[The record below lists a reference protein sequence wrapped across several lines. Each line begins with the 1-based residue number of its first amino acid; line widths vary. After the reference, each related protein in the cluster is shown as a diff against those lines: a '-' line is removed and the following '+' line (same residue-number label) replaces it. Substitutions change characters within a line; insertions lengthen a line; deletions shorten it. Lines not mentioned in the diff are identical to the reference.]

1 MSGSTP
7 GRAATEVETS
17 MNAPSTAP
25 NVFDA
30 GLPTFNYSL
39 TATPHDILEDV
50 REAQSRAP
58 IAIGPLGPEILSYDL
73 ARDMLRDNRFRL
85 PPGITLAAQGITSGP
100 LYDKLANSLLGLDG
114 PPHVRLRKLVSKA
127 FTPRAT
133 SRLQDTIHEV
143 MHGLID
149 KFVDA
154 GRCDVV
160 TDIARP
166 YPTPII
172 CALLGA
178 PSEDWQLFS
187 DWTEEV
193 FKAFNFQPDANFDES
208 AIMRAWGELDA
219 YVDDMVAARRNNLT
233 DDLLSELI
241 RAESDGDRLNL
252 DELRSLVAGFLMA
265 GTDTTRN
272 QLAASVQVLCEHPD
286 QWTKLRDHPELAM
299 QAVEESMRHS
309 PAASIVPRAALEDV
323 EFGGYLFPK
332 GAFVLVNSFAANR
345 DPAIY
350 RDADHFDI
358 ARKDV
363 PAILTFGGGAHYCLG
378 ANLARRE
385 LAEALVVLTQR
396 LPAPH
401 RAGPAPWKPL
411 LGMTGPT
418 TLPIQFTSESLVTA
432 DA

>member
-1 MSGSTP
+1 MNAH
-7 GRAATEVETS
+7 RAA
-17 MNAPSTAP
+17 PS
-25 NVFDA
+25 VFEA
-30 GLPTFNYSL
+30 GLPTLDYSL
-39 TATPHDILEDV
+39 TATPHDILDDV
-50 REAQSRAP
+50 RRAQSCAP
-58 IAIGPLGPEILSYDL
+58 IAIGPLGPEILSYSSV
-73 ARDMLRDNRFRL
+73 REILRDNRFRL

-100 LYDKLANSLLGLDG
+100 LYDKLANSLLGLEGD
-114 PPHVRLRKLVSKA
+114 PHVRLRKLVSKA

-133 SRLQDTIHEV
+133 ARLQDTIHEV
-143 MHGLID
+143 VNGLID
-149 KFVDA
+149 QVAEA

-178 PSEDWQLFS
+178 PREDWQLFS
-187 DWTEEV
+187 DWTEEI
-193 FKAFNFQPDANFDES
+193 FKAFNFQPDAAFDES

-219 YVDDMVAARRNNLT
+219 YVDDMVAARRNSLT

-241 RAESDGDRLNL
+241 RAESDGDRLDL
-252 DELRSLVAGFLMA
+252 GELRMLAAGFLMA

-286 QWTKLRDHPELAM
+286 QWAKLRDHPELAM

-309 PAASIVPRAALEDV
+309 PAASIVPRVAVEDV
-323 EFGGYLFPK
+323 EFGGYIFPA
-332 GAFVLVNSFAANR
+332 GTFVFANTLAANR

-350 RDADHFDI
+350 DDADRFDI
-358 ARKDV
+358 ARQGV

-385 LAEALVVLTQR
+385 LAEALTVLTRRLTAPQR
-396 LPAPH
+396 VGA
-401 RAGPAPWKPL
+401 APWKSL

-418 TLPIQFTSESLVTA
+418 TLPIEFTCESLVTA
-432 DA
+432 HA

>member
-1 MSGSTP
+1 MTL
-7 GRAATEVETS
+7 THEV
-17 MNAPSTAP
+17 P
-25 NVFDA
+25 NVFEA
-30 GLPTFNYSL
+30 GLPTLNYGL
-39 TATPHDILEDV
+39 TATPHDILDDV
-50 REAQSRAP
+50 RSAQSRAP
-58 IAIGPLGPEILSYDL
+58 IAIGPLGPEILSYEL
-73 ARDMLRDNRFRL
+73 VREILRDNRFRL
-85 PPGITLAAQGITSGP
+85 PPGITLAAQRITSGP
-100 LYDKLANSLLGLDG
+100 LFDKLANSLLGLDG
-114 PPHVRLRKLVSKA
+114 APHVRLRKLVAKA

-143 MHGLID
+143 MNGLID
-149 KFVDA
+149 QVADA

-166 YPTPII
+166 YPTPIM

-178 PSEDWQLFS
+178 PPEDWQLFA

-193 FKAFNFQPDANFDES
+193 FQAFNFRPDAKFDEA
-208 AIMRAWGELDA
+208 AILRSWGELDD
-219 YVDDMVAARRNNLT
+219 YVDGMVAARRDTLT

-241 RAESDGDRLNL
+241 RAESEGERLNL
-252 DELRSLVAGFLMA
+252 DELRGLVAGFLMA

-286 QWTKLRDHPELAM
+286 QWAKLRDHPELAM
-299 QAVEESMRHS
+299 QAVEETMRHS
-309 PAASIVPRAALEDV
+309 PAACIVPRAAVEDV
-323 EFGGYLFPK
+323 EFAGHLFPA
-332 GAFVLVNSFAANR
+332 GTFVLANTLAANR

-350 RDADHFDI
+350 NDADRFDI
-358 ARKDV
+358 TRKDV

-385 LAEALVVLTQR
+385 LAEALVVLTR
-396 LPAPH
+396 RFSTTH
-401 RAGPAPWKPL
+401 RNGPAPWKSL

-418 TLPIQFTSESLVTA
+418 TLPIAFTSERLVTA

>member
-1 MSGSTP
+1 
-7 GRAATEVETS
+7 
-17 MNAPSTAP
+17 MNANSTAP
-25 NVFDA
+25 SVFDA
-30 GLPTFNYSL
+30 GLPALSYSF
-39 TATPHDILEDV
+39 TATPGDILEDV
-50 REAQSRAP
+50 RLAQSRAP
-58 IAIGPLGPEILSYDL
+58 IAIGPLGPEILSYEMSR
-73 ARDMLRDNRFRL
+73 AMLRDNRFRM

-100 LYDKLANSLLGLDG
+100 LYDKLVSSLLGLDG
-114 PPHVRLRKLVSKA
+114 PPHTRLRKLVSKA

-133 SRLQDTIHEV
+133 SRLRDTIHEV
-143 MHGLID
+143 VNGLID
-149 KFVDA
+149 RVVDS

-166 YPTPII
+166 YPTPIM
-172 CALLGA
+172 CALIGA
-178 PSEDWQLFS
+178 PSEDWRLFS
-187 DWTEEV
+187 EWTDEI
-193 FKAFNFQPDANFDES
+193 FKAFSFQADGTFDES

-219 YVDDMVAARRNNLT
+219 YVDDMVAVRRNTLT

-241 RAESDGDRLNL
+241 RAESDGDRLTI
-252 DELRSLVAGFLMA
+252 DELRMLVAGFLMA

-286 QWTKLRDHPELAM
+286 QWAKLGNDPELAM

-309 PAASIVPRAALEDV
+309 PAVCIAPRAATGDV
-323 EFGGYLFPK
+323 EFGGYTFPA
-332 GAFVLVNSFAANR
+332 GTFVLVNTFAANR

-350 RDADHFDI
+350 DEADRFDI
-358 ARKDV
+358 TRVDA

-385 LAEALVVLTQR
+385 LAEALAILTRR

-401 RAGPAPWKPL
+401 RVGPAPWKSL

-418 TLPIQFTSESLVTA
+418 TLEIEFEAEMLATA

>member
-1 MSGSTP
+1 MP
-7 GRAATEVETS
+7 CRAPAEVETS
-17 MNAPSTAP
+17 MNSTAP
-25 NVFDA
+25 NVFEA

-39 TATPHDILEDV
+39 TATPHDILDDV
-50 REAQSRAP
+50 RLAQSRAP
-58 IAIGPLGPEILSYDL
+58 IAIGPLGPEILSYEL
-73 ARDMLRDNRFRL
+73 ARDILRDNRFRL

-100 LYDKLANSLLGLDG
+100 LYDKMANSLLGLDG
-114 PPHVRLRKLVSKA
+114 APHVRLRKLVSKA

-133 SRLQDTIHEV
+133 SRLQETIHEV
-143 MHGLID
+143 VNGLID
-149 KFVDA
+149 RVVDA

-166 YPTPII
+166 YPTPIM

-178 PSEDWQLFS
+178 PSEDWQLFA
-187 DWTEEV
+187 DWAEEI
-193 FKAFNFQPDANFDES
+193 FKALNFQPDATFDEA

-219 YVDDMVAARRNNLT
+219 YVDDMVAARRDNLT

-252 DELRSLVAGFLMA
+252 DELRMLVAGFLMA

-286 QWTKLRDHPELAM
+286 QWATLRDHPELAM
-299 QAVEESMRHS
+299 QAVEETMRHS
-309 PAASIVPRAALEDV
+309 PAACIAPRAAVENV
-323 EFGGYLFPK
+323 EFAGYMFPA
-332 GAFVLVNSFAANR
+332 GTFILANTFAANR
-345 DPAIY
+345 DPTIY
-350 RDADHFDI
+350 DDADRFDI
-358 ARKDV
+358 TRKDV

-385 LAEALVVLTQR
+385 LAEALTVLTRR
-396 LPAPH
+396 LTAPH
-401 RAGPAPWKPL
+401 RIAPAPWKSL

-418 TLPIQFTSESLVTA
+418 TLEIVFEAERLVTA

>member
-1 MSGSTP
+1 
-7 GRAATEVETS
+7 
-17 MNAPSTAP
+17 MNVHKTTP

-30 GLPTFNYSL
+30 GLPTFDYSL
-39 TATPHDILEDV
+39 TATPQDILGDV

-58 IAIGPLGPEILSYDL
+58 IAIGPLGPEILSYEL
-73 ARDMLRDNRFRL
+73 AREMLRDHRFRM
-85 PPGITLAAQGITSGP
+85 PAGITLAAQGITSGP
-100 LYDKLANSLLGLDG
+100 LYDKITNSLLGLEG
-114 PPHVRLRKLVSKA
+114 APHTRLRKLVSKA

-133 SRLQDTIHEV
+133 ARLQETIHEV
-143 MHGLID
+143 VNELID
-149 KFVDA
+149 RVEED

-172 CALLGA
+172 CALIGA
-178 PSEDWQLFS
+178 PSEDWHLFA
-187 DWTEEV
+187 DWTEDV
-193 FKAFNFQPDANFDES
+193 FKAFNFSTEVTFDENE
-208 AIMRAWGELDA
+208 IMRAWGELDE
-219 YVDDMVAARRNNLT
+219 YVNGMVAERRHSLT

-241 RAESDGDRLNL
+241 RAESDGDRLNS
-252 DELRSLVAGFLMA
+252 DELCGLVAGFLMA

-286 QWTKLRDHPELAM
+286 QWAKLREHPELAM

-309 PAASIVPRAALEDV
+309 PAACIVPRAATEDA
-323 EFGGYLFPK
+323 EFGGYTFPA
-332 GAFVLVNSFAANR
+332 GTFVFVNTMAANR

-350 RDADHFDI
+350 DDADRFDI
-358 ARKDV
+358 ARTDV
-363 PAILTFGGGAHYCLG
+363 PPILTFGGGAHYCLG

-385 LAEALVVLTQR
+385 LAEALVVLTRR
-396 LPAPH
+396 LPAP
-401 RAGPAPWKPL
+401 RRVGPAPWKSV

-418 TLPIQFTSESLVTA
+418 TLPVEFTSDRLVTA

>member
-1 MSGSTP
+1 
-7 GRAATEVETS
+7 
-17 MNAPSTAP
+17 MNAHSPASTAP
-25 NVFDA
+25 NVFES
-30 GLPTFNYSL
+30 GLPTFTYNLNAS
-39 TATPHDILEDV
+39 PHDILEDV
-50 REAQSRAP
+50 RKAQASAP
-58 IAIGPLGPEILSYDL
+58 IAIGPLGPEILTYEL

-114 PPHVRLRKLVSKA
+114 AAHVRLRKLVSKA

-133 SRLQDTIHEV
+133 SRLQNTIHEV
-143 MHGLID
+143 INNLID
-149 KFVDA
+149 RVMGT

-160 TDIARP
+160 TNIARP
-166 YPTPII
+166 YPTPIM

-178 PSEDWQLFS
+178 PREDWPLFA

-193 FKAFNFQPDANFDES
+193 FKALNFQPDVTIDEA
-208 AIMRAWGELDA
+208 AIMRAWNELDA
-219 YVDDMVAARRNNLT
+219 YVDDIVASRRNNLT

-241 RAESDGDRLNL
+241 RAESDGERLNL
-252 DELRSLVAGFLMA
+252 DELRMLVAGFLMA

-286 QWTKLRDHPELAM
+286 QWTKLRHQPELAM

-309 PAASIVPRAALEDV
+309 PAVSIVPRATTDDV
-323 EFGGYLFPK
+323 EFAGYTFPA
-332 GAFVLVNSFAANR
+332 GTFVLVNTYAANR
-345 DPAIY
+345 DPAFYPDADRFDITR
-350 RDADHFDI
+350 RDA
-358 ARKDV
+358 

-385 LAEALVVLTQR
+385 LAEALTVLTGR
-396 LPAPH
+396 LSAVH
-401 RAGPAPWKPL
+401 LDGPAPWKPL

-418 TLPIQFTSESLVTA
+418 TLPIQFTSERLVA
-432 DA
+432 SDA

>member
-1 MSGSTP
+1 
-7 GRAATEVETS
+7 
-17 MNAPSTAP
+17 MNAQSAAP
-25 NVFDA
+25 NVFEA
-30 GLPTFNYSL
+30 GLPTL
-39 TATPHDILEDV
+39 TYGLAATPHDVLHDA
-50 REAQSRAP
+50 REAQSRSP
-58 IAIGPLGPEILSYDL
+58 IAIGPLGPEIMSYEL
-73 ARDMLRDNRFRL
+73 ARDILRDNRFRL

-100 LYDKLANSLLGLDG
+100 LYDKMANSLLGLEG
-114 PPHVRLRKLVSKA
+114 APHIRLRKLVSKA

-133 SRLQDTIHEV
+133 ARLQDTIHEV
-143 MHGLID
+143 VNGLID
-149 KFVDA
+149 RVADA

-160 TDIARP
+160 TDIAYQ
-166 YPTPII
+166 YPTPIM

-178 PSEDWQLFS
+178 PRADWQLFA
-187 DWTEEV
+187 DWTEEI
-193 FKAFNFQPDANFDES
+193 FKALNFQPDPTFDES
-208 AIMRAWGELDA
+208 VIIRAWGELDA
-219 YVDDMVAARRNNLT
+219 YVDDMVAARRKNLT

-252 DELRSLVAGFLMA
+252 DELRMLVAGFLMA

-286 QWTKLRDHPELAM
+286 QWAKLREHPELAM

-309 PAASIVPRAALEDV
+309 PAACIAPRAAIEDV
-323 EFGGYLFPK
+323 EFAGYLFPA
-332 GAFVLVNSFAANR
+332 GTFVLANTFAANR

-350 RDADHFDI
+350 DDADRFDI

-385 LAEALVVLTQR
+385 LAEALTVLTRR
-396 LPAPH
+396 LPVAH
-401 RAGPAPWKPL
+401 RAGTAPWKSV

-418 TLPIQFTSESLVTA
+418 TLPIEFTSERLVTA

>member
-1 MSGSTP
+1 MSTH
-7 GRAATEVETS
+7 
-17 MNAPSTAP
+17 STAP
-25 NVFDA
+25 NVLDA
-30 GLPTFNYSL
+30 GLPAFTYSL
-39 TATPHDILEDV
+39 TATPHDILDDV
-50 REAQSRAP
+50 RKAQACAP
-58 IAIGPLGPEILSYDL
+58 IAVGPLGPEILSYEL
-73 ARDMLRDNRFRL
+73 ARDILRDNRFRL

-100 LYDKLANSLLGLDG
+100 LYDKLANSLLGLNG
-114 PPHVRLRKLVSKA
+114 PPHTRLRKLVSKA

-133 SRLQDTIHEV
+133 SRLQGTIYEV
-143 MHGLID
+143 MNDLVD
-149 KFVDA
+149 RVVDA

-172 CALLGA
+172 CAVLGA
-178 PSEDWQLFS
+178 PREDWQLFA
-187 DWTEEV
+187 DWTEEI
-193 FKAFNFQPDANFDES
+193 FKAFSFQPDAAFDEA
-208 AIMRAWGELDA
+208 AIMGAWRELDA
-219 YVDDMVAARRNNLT
+219 YVDDMVAGRRDKLT

-241 RAESDGDRLNL
+241 RAESDGDRLNA

-286 QWTKLRDHPELAM
+286 QWEKLRNEPELAM

-309 PAASIVPRAALEDV
+309 PSGSIVPRVAIDDV
-323 EFGGYLFPK
+323 EFAGYTFPA
-332 GAFVLVNSFAANR
+332 GTFVLVNTFAANR

-350 RDADHFDI
+350 ADADRFDI
-358 ARKDV
+358 ARKDA

-385 LAEALVVLTQR
+385 LAGALTVLTRR
-396 LPAPH
+396 LASTH
-401 RAGPAPWKPL
+401 RIGPAPWKPL

-418 TLPIQFTSESLVTA
+418 TLPIEFTSDVFSTA

>member
-1 MSGSTP
+1 M
-7 GRAATEVETS
+7 TS
-17 MNAPSTAP
+17 AAPS
-25 NVFDA
+25 VFEA
-30 GLPTFNYSL
+30 GLPTFDYGL
-39 TATPHDILEDV
+39 DATPHDIVDDV
-50 REAQSRAP
+50 RAAQARAP
-58 IAIGPLGPEILSYDL
+58 IAIGPFGPEILSYEL
-73 ARDMLRDNRFRL
+73 ARDMLRDDRFRL
-85 PPGITLAAQGITSGP
+85 PPGITLASQGITSGP
-100 LYDKLANSLLGLDG
+100 LYDKMATSLLGLNG
-114 PPHVRLRKLVSKA
+114 APHVRLRKLVSRA

-143 MHGLID
+143 VNGLID
-149 KFVDA
+149 RVEDA
-154 GRCDVV
+154 GQCDVV

-166 YPTPII
+166 YPTPIM

-178 PSEDWQLFS
+178 PAEDWQLFS

-193 FKAFNFQPDANFDES
+193 FKALNFQPDPTFDES
-208 AIMRAWGELDA
+208 TVMRAWSELDA
-219 YVDDMVAARRNNLT
+219 YVDGMVADRRDNLT

-241 RAESDGDRLNL
+241 RAESDGDRLSL
-252 DELRSLVAGFLMA
+252 DELRMLVAGFLMA

-286 QWTKLRDHPELAM
+286 QWAKLRDHPELAM

-309 PAASIVPRAALEDV
+309 PAASIVPRAAVEDV
-323 EFGGYLFPK
+323 EFGGFIFPA
-332 GAFVLVNSFAANR
+332 GTFVLANTFAANR

-350 RDADHFDI
+350 DDAERFDI
-358 ARKDV
+358 TRRGA

-385 LAEALVVLTQR
+385 LAEALVVLTRR
-396 LPAPH
+396 LRTPH
-401 RAGPAPWKPL
+401 RIGPAPWKSL

-418 TLPIQFTSESLVTA
+418 TLPIAFTSERLVTA

>member
-1 MSGSTP
+1 
-7 GRAATEVETS
+7 
-17 MNAPSTAP
+17 MNAQRIAP
-25 NVFDA
+25 NVFEA
-30 GLPTFNYSL
+30 GLPTFQYSL
-39 TATPHDILEDV
+39 TAAPHDILEDV
-50 REAQSRAP
+50 RTAQACAP
-58 IAIGPLGPEILSYDL
+58 IAIGPLGPEILSYEL
-73 ARDMLRDNRFRL
+73 ARDILRDNRFRL

-100 LYDKLANSLLGLDG
+100 LYDKLASSLLGLNG

-133 SRLQDTIHEV
+133 ARLTDTIRDVMNGLVDEV
-143 MHGLID
+143 
-149 KFVDA
+149 VDA

-160 TDIARP
+160 TDLARP

-178 PSEDWQLFS
+178 PREDWQLFA
-187 DWTEEV
+187 DWTEEI
-193 FKAFNFQPDANFDES
+193 FRAFNFQPDVTFDEA

-219 YVDDMVAARRNNLT
+219 YADEMVAARRNTLT
-233 DDLLSELI
+233 DDLVSELI
-241 RAESDGDRLNL
+241 RAESEGDRLNL
-252 DELRSLVAGFLMA
+252 DELRMLVAGFLMA

-286 QWTKLRDHPELAM
+286 QWAKLREHPELAM

-309 PAASIVPRAALEDV
+309 PAASIVPRVAVEDV
-323 EFGGYLFPK
+323 EFGGYLFPA
-332 GAFVLVNSFAANR
+332 GTFVLANTFAANR

-350 RDADHFDI
+350 RDADRFDI
-358 ARKDV
+358 TRKDL

-385 LAEALVVLTQR
+385 LAEALTVLTAR
-396 LPAPH
+396 LPAAS
-401 RAGPAPWKPL
+401 RVGPAPWKPL

-418 TLPIQFTSESLVTA
+418 TLPIEFTSQSLVTA
-432 DA
+432 YA

>member
-1 MSGSTP
+1 MKAHST
-7 GRAATEVETS
+7 T
-17 MNAPSTAP
+17 PS
-25 NVFDA
+25 VFHSD
-30 GLPTFNYSL
+30 LPSLDYGL
-39 TATPHDILEDV
+39 TATPHDILDDV
-50 REAQSRAP
+50 RSAQSRAP
-58 IAIGPLGPEILSYDL
+58 IALGPLGPEILSYEM

-85 PPGITLAAQGITSGP
+85 PPGVTLAAQGITSGP
-100 LYDKLANSLLGLDG
+100 LFDKMANSLLGLDG
-114 PPHVRLRKLVSKA
+114 PSHVRLRKLVSKA

-133 SRLQDTIHEV
+133 SRLQETIHDV
-143 MHGLID
+143 VNGLID
-149 KFVDA
+149 RVVDA

-160 TDIARP
+160 TDIAYQ
-166 YPTPII
+166 YPTPIM

-178 PSEDWQLFS
+178 PSEDWQLFA

-193 FKAFNFQPDANFDES
+193 FKALNFQPDVTFDEA

-219 YVDDMVAARRNNLT
+219 YVDDMVAARRDNLT

-241 RAESDGDRLNL
+241 RAESDGDRLDL
-252 DELRSLVAGFLMA
+252 DELRMLVAGFLMA

-286 QWTKLRDHPELAM
+286 QWEKLRDQPELAM

-309 PAASIVPRAALEDV
+309 PAACIVPRAAVDDV
-323 EFGGYLFPK
+323 EFAGYTFPA
-332 GAFVLVNSFAANR
+332 GTFVLVNTFAANR

-350 RDADHFDI
+350 NDADRFDI
-358 ARKDV
+358 ARNDL

-385 LAEALVVLTQR
+385 LAEALKVLTR
-396 LPAPH
+396 RFRTAD
-401 RAGPAPWKPL
+401 RVGPAPWKPL

-418 TLPIQFTSESLVTA
+418 TLPIEFTSERLVTA

>member
-1 MSGSTP
+1 MS
-7 GRAATEVETS
+7 AKALAEVETT
-17 MNAPSTAP
+17 MNVNSAAPS
-25 NVFDA
+25 VFEA
-30 GLPTFNYSL
+30 GLPTFSYDL

-50 REAQSRAP
+50 RAAQSCAP
-58 IAIGPLGPEILSYDL
+58 IAIGPLGPEILTYDL
-73 ARDMLRDNRFRL
+73 ARDMLRDSRFSM
-85 PPGITLAAQGITSGP
+85 PPGITLAAQGVTSGP
-100 LYDKLANSLLGLDG
+100 LYDKMMSSLLGLEG
-114 PPHVRLRKLVSKA
+114 PPHTRLRKLVSRA

-133 SRLQDTIHEV
+133 SCLQDTIHEV
-143 MHGLID
+143 VNGLID
-149 KFVDA
+149 QVLEA
-154 GRCDVV
+154 GQCDVV

-166 YPTPII
+166 YPTPIM
-172 CALLGA
+172 CALIGA
-178 PSEDWQLFS
+178 PREDWQKFAQ
-187 DWTEEV
+187 WTDEI
-193 FKAFNFQPDANFDES
+193 FKAFNFQPDATFDEA
-208 AIMRAWGELDA
+208 AIMRSWSELDA

-252 DELRSLVAGFLMA
+252 DELRMLVAGFLMA

-286 QWTKLRDHPELAM
+286 QWAKLGEQPELAM

-309 PAASIVPRAALEDV
+309 PAVCIAPRAATEDA
-323 EFGGYLFPK
+323 EFGGYTFPA
-332 GAFVLVNSFAANR
+332 GTFVVVNTFAANR

-350 RDADHFDI
+350 DDADRFDI
-358 ARKDV
+358 ARTDL

-385 LAEALVVLTQR
+385 LAEALTILTRR
-396 LPAPH
+396 LIAPN
-401 RAGPAPWKPL
+401 RVAPAPWKSL

-418 TLPIQFTSESLVTA
+418 TLKIEFDSEMLVRA

>member
-1 MSGSTP
+1 MAVN
-7 GRAATEVETS
+7 RAA
-17 MNAPSTAP
+17 PS
-25 NVFDA
+25 VFDA
-30 GLPTFNYSL
+30 GLPVVDYDL
-39 TATPHDILEDV
+39 TATPHDILEDL
-50 REAQSRAP
+50 RLARSRAP
-58 IAIGPLGPEILSYDL
+58 IAIGPLGPEILSYEL
-73 ARDMLRDNRFRL
+73 TRDILRDNRFRL

-100 LYDKLANSLLGLDG
+100 LFDKLANSLLGLDG
-114 PPHVRLRKLVSKA
+114 PPHTRLRKLVSKA

-133 SRLQDTIHEV
+133 SRLHDTIHEV
-143 MHGLID
+143 VNGLID
-149 KFVDA
+149 RVMDA

-160 TDIARP
+160 ADIARP
-166 YPTPII
+166 YPTPIM

-178 PSEDWQLFS
+178 PRADWQLFA

-193 FKAFNFQPDANFDES
+193 FKAFNFQPDATFDEA
-208 AIMRAWGELDA
+208 AIMRAWSELDA
-219 YVDDMVAARRNNLT
+219 YVDDMVAARRGNLT

-241 RAESDGDRLNL
+241 RAESEGERLSL
-252 DELRSLVAGFLMA
+252 DELRMLVAGFLMA

-286 QWTKLRDHPELAM
+286 QWARLRDHPELAM

-309 PAASIVPRAALEDV
+309 PAACIVPRTAVDDV
-323 EFGGYLFPK
+323 EFGGYLFPA
-332 GAFVLVNSFAANR
+332 GTFVLANTFAANR

-350 RDADHFDI
+350 DDADRFDI
-358 ARKDV
+358 ARRDV

-385 LAEALVVLTQR
+385 LAEALTVLTRR
-396 LPAPH
+396 LPAAH
-401 RAGPAPWKPL
+401 RVGAAPWKPV

-418 TLPIQFTSESLVTA
+418 TLSIEFTSERLVTA

>member
-1 MSGSTP
+1 M
-7 GRAATEVETS
+7 A
-17 MNAPSTAP
+17 MNDTAPS
-25 NVFDA
+25 VFDA
-30 GLPTFNYSL
+30 GLPTINYGL
-39 TATPHDILEDV
+39 DATPNDIFDDLRD
-50 REAQSRAP
+50 AQSRSP
-58 IAIGPLGPEILSYDL
+58 IAIGPLGPEILSYEL
-73 ARDMLRDNRFRL
+73 ARDMLRDSRFRL

-100 LYDKLANSLLGLDG
+100 LYDKLMSSLLGLEG
-114 PPHVRLRKLVSKA
+114 APHVRLRKLVAKA

-133 SRLQDTIHEV
+133 SRLSETIHEV
-143 MHGLID
+143 VNELID
-149 KFVDA
+149 RVADA

-160 TDIARP
+160 TDIARR

-178 PSEDWQLFS
+178 PREDWQLFA

-193 FKAFNFQPDANFDES
+193 FKAFNFQPNVNFDES
-208 AIMRAWGELDA
+208 EIMRAWGELDD
-219 YVDDMVAARRNNLT
+219 YVGGMVAARRDNLT

-252 DELRSLVAGFLMA
+252 EELRGLVAGFLMA

-286 QWTKLRDHPELAM
+286 QWARLRDEPELAM

-309 PAASIVPRAALEDV
+309 PAACIVPRAAIEDA
-323 EFGGYLFPK
+323 EFGGYLFPA
-332 GAFVLVNSFAANR
+332 GTFVLVNTFVANR

-350 RDADHFDI
+350 DDADRFDI
-358 ARKDV
+358 GRKDV

-385 LAEALVVLTQR
+385 IAEALVVLTRR
-396 LPAPH
+396 LSVVH
-401 RAGPAPWKPL
+401 RAGPAPWKSV

-418 TLPIQFTSESLVTA
+418 TLPIEFDVDVLVTA